1 MISPTRN
8 IINMLKDIG
17 ITEGVL
23 INSIIILTLML
34 LIVCMV
40 EYVFYYRKKGDK
52 HD

>member
-1 MISPTRN
+1 MITPARN
-8 IINMLKDIG
+8 IINMLEDIG

-34 LIVCMV
+34 LIVCIV
-40 EYVFYYRKKGDK
+40 EHVIYRKKGDK